1 MVPTRKSLA
10 SESFSS
16 RRPCRRQVVNRFWN
30 DRVAYFVTSCVILSR
45 SAIGPPPNVTQA
57 SPARS
62 LYLRCVA
69 IVLEFTATF
78 DVTSSQTVAA
88 YL

>member
-1 MVPTRKSLA
+1 VYPFEK
-10 SESFSS
+10 
-16 RRPCRRQVVNRFWN
+16 CNRATTEC
-30 DRVAYFVTSCVILSR
+30 DAGVAGEIM
-45 SAIGPPPNVTQA
+45 
-57 SPARS
+57 
-62 LYLRCVA
+62 YLRCVA